1 MSVSVVVSNFPR
13 LIVVNAYPTIGAT
26 LSRS

>member
-13 LIVVNAYPTIGAT
+13 LMVVNACPTSGAT